1 MAVEK
6 LKKRRNDERNSLI
19 IRNRQTISQIAYNIL
34 ERLQKLEKSLKYL
47 EKF

>member
-19 IRNRQTISQIAYNIL
+19 MIRNRQIIPRII
-34 ERLQKLEKSLKYL
+34 
-47 EKF
+47 

>member
-1 MAVEK
+1 MTVEK

-19 IRNRQTISQIAYNIL
+19 IRNRQIISQIAYNIL

-47 EKF
+47 KKF